1 MTKEEL
7 LKTYLQDDLFIENNY
22 LREDEPQKYKWASI
36 PENNLIQVIKTAI
49 EGELINESN
58 NITEKKINTILNKQ
72 I

>member
-22 LREDEPQKYKWASI
+22 LREDEPQKYKWASQ

-49 EGELINESN
+49 EGELSNESN